1 MLRMKRAKELLANE
15 NVSIR
20 DIAYE
25 VGYDDPNYFTN
36 VFRKEIGVSPRTY
49 RKQLDLLQE
58 NSILDQFCDI

>member
-1 MLRMKRAKELLANE
+1 MKRAKELLANE

-36 VFRKEIGVSPRTY
+36 VFRKEIGVSPLTY

>member
-1 MLRMKRAKELLANE
+1 MKRAKELLANE

-36 VFRKEIGVSPRTY
+36 VFRKEIGVSPRPY

>member
-1 MLRMKRAKELLANE
+1 MKRAKELLANE

-25 VGYDDPNYFTN
+25 VGYDDSNYFTN